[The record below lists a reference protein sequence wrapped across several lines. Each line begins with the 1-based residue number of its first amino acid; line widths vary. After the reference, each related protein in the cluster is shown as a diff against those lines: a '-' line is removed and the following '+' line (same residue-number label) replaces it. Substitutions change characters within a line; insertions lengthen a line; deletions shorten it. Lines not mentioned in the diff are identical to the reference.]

1 MTSPII
7 VLALIVVGFFVGNLL
22 NYVVGILEFKDGK
35 KRLFP
40 GTSETVYNVLI
51 GWFYFAALFSIP
63 LSGNIPLFILAAG
76 AFLYALYGSF
86 GGENLKPSK
95 QEDKATTKWFS
106 GFP

>member
-1 MTSPII
+1 MASPLII
-7 VLALIVVGFFVGNLL
+7 LVLIVAGFFTGNAL
-22 NYVVGILEFKDGK
+22 NYLVGALEGK
-35 KRLFP
+35 KFFNT
-40 GTSETVYNVLI
+40 GENWYTIII

-76 AFLYALYGSF
+76 TFLYALYGSF
-86 GGENLKPSK
+86 GRENLKPSK